1 MHRSS
6 GRATPAFSLA
16 LFVLMLGCILWLTAL
31 AAL

>member
-16 LFVLMLGCILWLTAL
+16 LFVLMLGVVL
-31 AAL
+31 AVVGFGG